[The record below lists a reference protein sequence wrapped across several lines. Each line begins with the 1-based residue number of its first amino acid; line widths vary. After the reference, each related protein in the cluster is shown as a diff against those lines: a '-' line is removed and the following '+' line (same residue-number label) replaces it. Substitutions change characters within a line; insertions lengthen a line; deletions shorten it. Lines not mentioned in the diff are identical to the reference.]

1 MFKKLNRENLKHW
14 RGEFLDYKAGRYE
27 GLDDNALKESLYD
40 FHDKARTIRIV
51 AKKPKLEP
59 FKPCKKSIGETDSA
73 LAAVC
78 HLSKAVEQPCFLD
91 GRSEPKAR
99 DVIAFPK
106 CLLDIRTNKTYDA
119 TPEFFTPYACGFD
132 YNANAPAP
140 VAWLKFLGQIFAGE
154 HCDEQIQ
161 SLQEVMGY
169 ILSSDN
175 SLEKAFLLYGVTRS
189 GKDTIKNMIR
199 ALLSIGAI
207 AGPTLDSLATDF
219 GLSQLIGKALAI
231 IGDARIGSKTN
242 KDLLTENILK
252 IVGRGFFTIN
262 RKYAAY
268 WEGALPVKMLILS
281 NMLLKLID
289 KSAAIAGR
297 FITFRTKVSFLG
309 EEDPTLFEDKLLPER
324 DGVLLWALEGL
335 RRVRK
340 NGKISES
347 PVSVADRKQIARQA
361 STAVAFIDEQLEIG
375 NFATTTKDDAFAD
388 WQEWCSGNGLYAGSR
403 DHFMSN
409 LRTASGGKIG
419 DCRPRVGSGV
429 VRKRV
434 LTGARLLPKGQ
445 EGPADENLL

>member
-1 MFKKLNRENLKHW
+1 M
-14 RGEFLDYKAGRYE
+14 DYVSGRYE
-27 GLDDNALKESLYD
+27 GLDDDDIAKLLYT
-40 FHDKARTIRIV
+40 FHDTARAWKRDG
-51 AKKPKLEP
+51 KKLKLEP
-59 FKPCKKSIGETDSA
+59 FKPNRKTIGETKSA
-73 LAAVC
+73 LQAES
-78 HLSKAVEQPCFLD
+78 HLSKHLEQPCWLD

-99 DVIAFPK
+99 DVISFPK

-119 TPEFFTPYACGFD
+119 TPDFFTPYACGFD
-132 YNANAPAP
+132 YNVNASEPS
-140 VAWLKFLGQIFAGE
+140 AWLKFLREIFAGE
-154 HCDEQIQ
+154 FCDEQIQ

-289 KSAAIAGR
+289 EFAAIAGR

-309 EEDPTLFEDKLLPER
+309 EEDPTLFEEKLLPER

-335 RRVRK
+335 RRVRN
-340 NGKISES
+340 NGKIYEL

-361 STAVAFIDEQLEIG
+361 STAVAFIDERLEIG

-388 WQEWCSGNGLYAGSR
+388 WQDWCRDNGLYSGSR